1 MSVVKDTL
9 DDINGCDTLQN
20 MGNEL
25 KDITK
30 ETIQNGTR
38 EKKKLKKTKKTK
50 KSICELW

>member
-38 EKKKLKKTKKTK
+38 EEKKIKKNQKNKK
-50 KSICELW
+50 EHL